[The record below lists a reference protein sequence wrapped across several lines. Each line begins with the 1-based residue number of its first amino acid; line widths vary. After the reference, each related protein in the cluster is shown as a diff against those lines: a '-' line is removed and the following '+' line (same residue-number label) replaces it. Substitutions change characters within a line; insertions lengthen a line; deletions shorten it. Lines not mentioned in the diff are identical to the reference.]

1 MSLTFAVITE
11 HVYSGMLYSL
21 SFNDKTEKE
30 TNINIDKRV
39 VILFKDEMAYSMVNF
54 NKIKEEHFVRKDT
67 VHVKDGKGRCHE
79 AQVVFIGEF
88 LIRYKSIPTV
98 FMRVRT
104 DPYDV

>member
-30 TNINIDKRV
+30 MNINIDKRV

-54 NKIKEEHFVRKDT
+54 NKIKEEHFVRKDA
-67 VHVKDGKGRCHE
+67 VHARDGKGRCHE

-88 LIRYKSIPTV
+88 LIRYKSIPTL
-98 FMRVRT
+98 FMRVRP